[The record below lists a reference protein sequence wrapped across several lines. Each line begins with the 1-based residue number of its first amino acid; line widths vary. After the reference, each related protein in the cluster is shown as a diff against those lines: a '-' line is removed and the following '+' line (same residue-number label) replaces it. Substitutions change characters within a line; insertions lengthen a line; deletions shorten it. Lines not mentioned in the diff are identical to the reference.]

1 MSRVQKA
8 KKKGKMR
15 RHAILFILVLLWKL
29 GGASHLAFGFEE
41 KDSFLGTTIAT
52 SYLTPMGP
60 NGDPTA
66 GLRNSGSFIIIG
78 MFLEN
83 KLGKSPFYFELN
95 PFWQNYTFYYQDV
108 DSNISLKENRVP
120 KVSDAGRIEEYIVGI
135 NLNLVY
141 FAENA
146 PRGFYLFA
154 GVGPR
159 GITYSG
165 NLYLT
170 HAEDRSQACADATSE
185 GSGTLIR
192 LNCERVDMSKTHYVA
207 PTNYGIGWVFD
218 GYYFSFHKRSPFRLE
233 VDGREFEDYQYPE
246 ITIAFRR

>member
-1 MSRVQKA
+1 
-8 KKKGKMR
+8 MR

-52 SYLTPMGP
+52 GYLTPMGP

-120 KVSDAGRIEEYIVGI
+120 KVSDAGG
-135 NLNLVY
+135 
-141 FAENA
+141 
-146 PRGFYLFA
+146 
-154 GVGPR
+154 
-159 GITYSG
+159 
-165 NLYLT
+165 
-170 HAEDRSQACADATSE
+170 
-185 GSGTLIR
+185 
-192 LNCERVDMSKTHYVA
+192 
-207 PTNYGIGWVFD
+207 
-218 GYYFSFHKRSPFRLE
+218 
-233 VDGREFEDYQYPE
+233 
-246 ITIAFRR
+246 